1 MHICPPGGVSYVMK
15 EVTKIILGASSMMAN
30 GAAASR
36 VGTACVAMMAKNY
49 HKPVIF
55 CCETYKF
62 TPRVQLDS
70 IVDNEMLDPNEV
82 SNCCAWNNNYYLL
95 MEIQK
100 SI

>member
-1 MHICPPGGVSYVMK
+1 MAQIFVLLLLIQGREWRARGLLSRLAKVGIKCTYVLLSGVSYVMK

-62 TPRVQLDS
+62 TPRFS
-70 IVDNEMLDPNEV
+70 
-82 SNCCAWNNNYYLL
+82 
-95 MEIQK
+95 
-100 SI
+100 